1 MSKLN
6 WQTLQS
12 DWIRQN
18 CANQMEKVRDN
29 YNCQT
34 DNIKGFRQYGSTQLQ
49 GVRDQY
55 YEQVGYIIVT
65 FYQNLLKDEC
75 KFPSYLKYCQYFFL
89 DAPY

>member
-1 MSKLN
+1 
-6 WQTLQS
+6 
-12 DWIRQN
+12 
-18 CANQMEKVRDN
+18 MEKVRDN

-55 YEQVGYIIVT
+55 YEQVSYIIVM
-65 FYQNLLKDEC
+65 FYQNYFRCNMNEC
-75 KFPSYLKYCQYFFL
+75 TILSYLKYCQYFIL

>member
-1 MSKLN
+1 MKTILKYILLLSLFHN
-6 WQTLQS
+6 TLQS

-55 YEQVGYIIVT
+55 YEQVGYIIVM
-65 FYQNLLKDEC
+65 FYQN
-75 KFPSYLKYCQYFFL
+75 
-89 DAPY
+89 

>member
-1 MSKLN
+1 
-6 WQTLQS
+6 
-12 DWIRQN
+12 
-18 CANQMEKVRDN
+18 MEKVRDN

-65 FYQNLLKDEC
+65 FYQNL
-75 KFPSYLKYCQYFFL
+75 FRR
-89 DAPY
+89 

>member
-1 MSKLN
+1 MLN
-6 WQTLQS
+6 LNCQTNNTLQS

-55 YEQVGYIIVT
+55 YEQVSYIIVM
-65 FYQNLLKDEC
+65 FYQN
-75 KFPSYLKYCQYFFL
+75 
-89 DAPY
+89 

>member
-1 MSKLN
+1 
-6 WQTLQS
+6 
-12 DWIRQN
+12 
-18 CANQMEKVRDN
+18 MEKVRDN

-55 YEQVGYIIVT
+55 YEQVSYIIVM
-65 FYQNLLKDEC
+65 FIKISYMNEC
-75 KFPSYLKYCQYFFL
+75 TILSYLKYCQYFIL